1 MIRPA
6 TDADIDAILDLQE
19 RASRDL
25 NAEVFGDAYEAS
37 AQTVRE
43 RWRAAYVAGESTFL
57 VYDDGGIVG
66 VTIFAPPWFHALHV
80 TPERW
85 GSGVADS
92 LYEHALDDMR
102 QAGETEAFA
111 RIWALNTRSIRFF
124 ERRGWTR
131 LDWTDRAKDP
141 PHPEVVL
148 YMKAL
153 K

>member
-1 MIRPA
+1 VIRPA
-6 TDADIDAILDLQE
+6 TDADIDAVLDLQE

-25 NAEVFGDAYEAS
+25 NSEVFGDAYHDS
-37 AQTVRE
+37 ARRIRE
-43 RWRAAYVAGESTFL
+43 RWRETYAAGEHIFA

-85 GSGVADS
+85 GRGIADA
-92 LYEHALDDMR
+92 LYEHALEVMR
-102 QAGETEAFA
+102 QAGEIDAFA
-111 RIWALNTRSIRFF
+111 RIWAVNTRSIRFF

-131 LDWTDRAKDP
+131 LDWSERAKDP

-148 YMKAL
+148 YTKML
-153 K
+153 S